1 MQEEAGGATPRA
13 RLFAMAD
20 LRAQIMAIQAD
31 PTLSD
36 AEKAAYFRNMA
47 QQQQSG
53 IAGVGIEQPKV
64 GPNLRLVKK
73 AAGGPVD
80 LRSGIGNVFKLY
92 S

>member
-1 MQEEAGGATPRA
+1 MQEEQLGI
-13 RLFAMAD
+13 AD
-20 LRAQIMAIQAD
+20 
-31 PTLSD
+31 LSD

-53 IAGVGIEQPKV
+53 IAGAGIEQPKA

-73 AAGGPVD
+73 AAGGTVD